1 MFTQRLA
8 SITVWGVN
16 PQVNWDGRDAF
27 VGARYPVSLRFNF
40 LPHFLEIHK
49 LLPFAVQEF
58 GIFYTQGQ
66 RDTEGEGK
74 GREQDKERETAGE
87 SDKNRILN

>member
-66 RDTEGEGK
+66 RDTQK
-74 GREQDKERETAGE
+74 GRVKEENRTKREKQQEREIKIE
-87 SDKNRILN
+87 Y